1 MFTHSL
7 GVLVLMFTVCK
18 AVAQPID
25 DPAFNPTDA
34 GLRGIGFTEQ
44 SSTTAIYR
52 NPADGSLLVAGL
64 FTRYNGATAN
74 RLSRLTSTGQP
85 DPGFTSGAGVL
96 GSFTAE
102 TGLPFGNTIT
112 KIMPVADGK
121 FLLVGNFTTYQGI
134 TRGGIVRI
142 MPNGANDASFNP
154 GGAGGNGIVNDAL
167 ALPNGDI
174 LIAGSFTTFNGAA
187 APRLA
192 RLSPD
197 GALLSS
203 FNPLSGPNSAVFA
216 LDTLS
221 NGDLV
226 IGGSFTTYNSNPLRR
241 LGVINRNTGE
251 MVPNFTTLPIAPNG
265 PISRIKVL
273 PGNNILCAGG
283 FTSFNNATVGRIAVI
298 SSTGVIVPDF
308 AFGTGFN
315 GQVNSIV
322 LLPNNNLLIGG
333 NFTSYNGTP
342 AKNTAMLQP
351 DGSLEPGF
359 NPQGYGPGNLGS
371 NATVEYAIPAA
382 PGKYLIGGGIKEW
395 ELISYYGLLQITENG
410 LPDPIFNPATGV
422 ASGTN
427 LNFDANEPATPSVNS
442 MARQADGKLI
452 IGGNFSKYNGAP
464 RRFLARLLPDG
475 TLDESFDA
483 GGLTGVNNIVNA
495 VAVQPDGKI
504 VVAGSFLFFGNT
516 RRNNLLRLNVDGTL
530 DANWNPV
537 NQLNGRIGFT
547 GDVKVMLP
555 LPGGKLLLAGGFSN
569 FNLNNTIR
577 NIVVLNEDGT
587 VDPAFT
593 SPIVSGSVEAVLPM
607 PDGKFVVGGRFLS
620 VNNGTTNVSRS
631 LFRLNADGSFDAS
644 FNNGN
649 NTTSADVNALTL
661 LADGRIAIG
670 GSFDFTHGST
680 RRGLAILNSDGTIS
694 ADLAVIRS
702 GNISGLGFSAVVG
715 IGQIADG
722 SLVVIGRV
730 PGSTLR
736 TSISQVG
743 LDGRIPAAF
752 FSSTL
757 RLFGRYSDPTDPF
770 TDAEVLA
777 TLFTSDG
784 AIVGGRFGTSGQRL
798 RNNITRLLLSN
809 IVTPVNFGQFTA
821 GTFGSAVQLS
831 WSTLTEQN
839 NKGFYVERS
848 ANGIQFTTLGFVA
861 AAGDGN
867 STFTQRYTFTDA
879 KPKAGVQF
887 YRLRQTD
894 VDGSFAYSEV
904 RKVVIGMQDAAVTIY
919 PNPVPAAFMLTT
931 GTTGT
936 CTLTYTDAA
945 GRVLAQQQVAT
956 QAGMATSVKRPGNL
970 PAGICLVQVHYLTS
984 KLAPQVLRLML
995 E

>member
-1 MFTHSL
+1 MFTRSL
-7 GVLVLMFTVCK
+7 GVLLLILTFCK

-34 GLRGIGFTEQ
+34 GLKGICFTEQ

-64 FTRYNGATAN
+64 FTRYNGAVAN
-74 RLSRLTSTGQP
+74 RLIRLTSTGQP
-85 DPGFTSGAGVL
+85 DAGFSSGTGVLGGFTS
-96 GSFTAE
+96 E
-102 TGLPFGNTIT
+102 TDMPFGNTVT
-112 KIMPVADGK
+112 KIIPVADGK
-121 FLLVGNFTTYQGI
+121 FLLVGNFRTYQGI

-142 MPNGANDASFNP
+142 LANGSYDASFNN
-154 GGAGGNGIVNDAL
+154 GGVGGDGIISDAL
-167 ALPNGDI
+167 VLPNGDI
-174 LIAGSFTTFNGAA
+174 IIGGSFTTFNGTA

-203 FNPLSGPNSAVFA
+203 FNPGNGPNSAVFT

-221 NGDLV
+221 TGALV
-226 IGGSFTTYNSNPLRR
+226 IGGSFTTYNGSAMRR
-241 LGVINRNTGE
+241 IGIINRQTGE
-251 MVPNFTTLPIAPNG
+251 ANGTLSAISIAPSAA
-265 PISRIKVL
+265 IARIKVL
-273 PGNNILCAGG
+273 PNDDIICAGN
-283 FTSFNNATVGRIAVI
+283 FNSFNGVTRNHIAI
-298 SSTGVIVPDF
+298 INSSNGAF
-308 AFGTGFN
+308 ASSFSFGTGFN
-315 GQVNSIV
+315 GRVNSMAV
-322 LLPNNNLLIGG
+322 LPNGHLLIGG
-333 NFTSYNGTP
+333 NFTSYSSTP
-342 AKNTAMLQP
+342 AKNTAILRP
-351 DGSLEPGF
+351 DGSLDPAF
-359 NPQGYGPGNLGS
+359 NPQGYGPGNVGS
-371 NATVEYAIPAA
+371 TATVEYAIPAA

-410 LPDPIFNPATGV
+410 LPDPAFNPATGV
-422 ASGTN
+422 SSGTN

-475 TLDESFDA
+475 TLDESFDP
-483 GGLTGVNNIVNA
+483 GGLAGISNIVNA
-495 VAVQPDGKI
+495 VAVQPDGKT
-504 VVAGSFLFFGNT
+504 VVAGGFLFFGNT
-516 RRNNLLRLNVDGTL
+516 RRNHLLRLNADGTL
-530 DANWNPV
+530 DETWNPV
-537 NQLNGRIGFT
+537 NQLNGRISGS
-547 GDVKVMLP
+547 VKTIIP
-555 LPGGKLLLAGGFSN
+555 LPGGKLLLAGSFSN
-569 FNLNNTIR
+569 FNLNNNIR
-577 NIVVLNEDGT
+577 NMVVLNADGT
-587 VDPAFT
+587 VDAGFT
-593 SPIVSGSVEAVLPM
+593 SPVVSGSIEAVLPM

-631 LFRLNADGSFDAS
+631 LFRLNADGSFDAT

-702 GNISGLGFSAVVG
+702 GNISGLSFTAVVG

-722 SLVVIGRV
+722 SLVVVGRV

-770 TDAEVLA
+770 TDAEVFA
-777 TLFTSDG
+777 TLFSPEG
-784 AIVGGRFGTSGQRL
+784 AIVGGRFGSSGQRL

-809 IVTPVNFGQFTA
+809 TVTPVNFGQFSA
-821 GTFGSAVQLS
+821 SSFGSAVQLS

-861 AAGDGN
+861 AQSGGN
-867 STFTQRYTFTDA
+867 SARALQYSFDDRLPQ
-879 KPKAGVQF
+879 AGTHF
-887 YRLRQTD
+887 YRLRQID
-894 VDGSFAYSEV
+894 KDGSVAYS
-904 RKVVIGMQDAAVTIY
+904 KVVSVNWNAVALRL
-919 PNPVPAAFMLTT
+919 PNPLPTSFAVGVGSAGRYQLRM
-931 GTTGT
+931 
-936 CTLTYTDAA
+936 TDAA
-945 GRVLAQQQVAT
+945 GRVVHQQTLQL
-956 QAGMATSVKRPGNL
+956 QANGSVMVTRP
-970 PAGICLVQVHYLTS
+970 S
-984 KLAPQVLRLML
+984 LAPGWYQLQLLAAGGIHPANIKVVV